1 MTYNFGFGTEEGMT
15 LHGFINSI
23 AGNEGKDLVMALV
36 CCTKGNPVDD
46 KNKCTDKE
54 PYNN

>member
-23 AGNEGKDLVMALV
+23 AGNEGKDFVMALV

>member
-1 MTYNFGFGTEEGMT
+1 MT

-23 AGNEGKDLVMALV
+23 AGNEGKDFVMALV